1 MNNQSLDYTSTIP
14 NRFNPFKND
23 TENIKYRDDYR
34 KIVPQISV
42 SGCVIPEEPSKFE
55 KKNIRKIYNRTSLVL
70 IIHLLLTNVVVAII
84 GVIMALC
91 SNLIGGLTYLND
103 FIKNSSVSLD
113 MVAITYTIVNI
124 VSFLIGCKLLNISIK
139 DVFNKPEVTSLGMA
153 RHISIAWCF
162 QGACLIV
169 VSIMCSIFISLGF
182 DNIVPQ
188 TALDNSIGSMTY
200 YIATFIY
207 TCIIAPI
214 TEEMLFRGVVLKGF
228 SVVSQRFGIFM
239 SALLFGLLHGNL
251 PQFITT
257 FCVGI
262 YLGFVATKY
271 NSILPT
277 IIMHFF
283 INLVPTLIDMFCS
296 NNETLN
302 NMVLLGF
309 YGIMIALGILFMAL
323 GFRKQS
329 NRLPIQTTSQR
340 KRTLPVAISSVGVI
354 AIVLIY
360 LVSMICMQKMQ
371 IPAR

>member
-42 SGCVIPEEPSKFE
+42 SGCVIPEEPSNFE
-55 KKNIRKIYNRTSLVL
+55 KKNIRKVYNRTSSTL
-70 IIHLLLTNVVVAII
+70 IMHLLLSN
-84 GVIMALC
+84 VIMVILVFIVEECAVFI
-91 SNLIGGLTYLND
+91 SEATSSDD
-103 FIKNSSVSLD
+103 FMNNSSVYLD
-113 MVAITYTIVNI
+113 VVAITYTIANI
-124 VSFLIGCKLLNISIK
+124 VSFFIGCKLLNISIN
-139 DVFNKPEVTSLGMA
+139 DVFNKPEVTSLEMA

-162 QGACLIV
+162 QGACLIL
-169 VSIMCSIFISLGF
+169 VSIICSICTSLGF
-182 DNIVPQ
+182 DNIIPETV
-188 TALDNSIGSMTY
+188 LDNEMGGTTY
-200 YIATFIY
+200 YIADFIY

-257 FCVGI
+257 FCIGI

-283 INLVPTLIDMFCS
+283 INLAPTLIDTFCS
-296 NNETLN
+296 NDENIYD
-302 NMVLLGF
+302 MVLLGF
-309 YGIMIALGILFMAL
+309 YGIMIALGIVFMAL

-329 NRLPIQTTSQR
+329 NRLPIQTTLQR
-340 KRTLPVAISSVGVI
+340 KRTLPVAMSSVGVI

-360 LVSMICMQKMQ
+360 VVSMIFNHLSS
-371 IPAR
+371 

>member
-360 LVSMICMQKMQ
+360 LVSMIFNHLSS
-371 IPAR
+371 